1 MEEQLSEAAMFVL
14 VYSCPS
20 RQRSVF
26 VLSMAM
32 LVFASR
38 IFNIPGITA
47 RKNALVGKGLVNMN
61 LSLIWTWTGAKVF
74 FVIICTLIG
83 GPLLRAWCV

>member
-1 MEEQLSEAAMFVL
+1 MEEQLSETAVSVL
-14 VYSCPS
+14 AYSCPS

-47 RKNALVGKGLVNMN
+47 WKNALVGRGLVNMDSIGIKFN
-61 LSLIWTWTGAKVF
+61 MDICWYQSAFCDYMYIDRWTLT
-74 FVIICTLIG
+74 
-83 GPLLRAWCV
+83 

>member
-1 MEEQLSEAAMFVL
+1 MFVL
-14 VYSCPS
+14 AYSCPS

-61 LSLIWTWTGAKVF
+61 STGIKFNMDIHKCQSAF
-74 FVIICTLIG
+74 CYYMYIDRWILT
-83 GPLLRAWCV
+83 